1 MIYLQNILVTGG
13 CGFVGTHL
21 AKFYADQGH
30 NVLVFDNLSRINI
43 FGHYLKNSKYNWDY
57 LKNYDNI
64 TLMNI
69 DITNSSLLT
78 KNLMQDIDI
87 ILHTA
92 GQTAVTTSV
101 TNPKNDFMIN
111 TVGTFNILEASRQ
124 YCTNPKIM
132 FCSTN
137 KVYGDNVNQVK
148 VIEKEKTYV
157 FEKQYE
163 NGIPEDMSIDNC
175 GHTPY
180 GCSKTSAD
188 IYVQDYA
195 KTYGMNTAI
204 FRMSCIYGERQ
215 FGVEDQGWIA
225 WFTIATLLNKPITI
239 YGNGKQVRDTLNVQD
254 FVYAVDAFINTNKKI
269 AGDVFNIGGGKN
281 NTLSLLE
288 LLDLLKK
295 FTNKTI
301 SPTFQDWRPSDQ
313 KVYISNIDKAERL
326 LGWKP
331 TINPE
336 EGVKKLVSWVK
347 DNKSVFFES

>member
-30 NVLVFDNLSRINI
+30 KVLVFDNLSRINI

-124 YCTNPKIM
+124 YCKNPKIM

>member
-1 MIYLQNILVTGG
+1 MQNILVSGG

-30 NVLVFDNLSRINI
+30 KVLVFDNLSRINI

-124 YCTNPKIM
+124 YCKNPKIM

>member
-1 MIYLQNILVTGG
+1 MQNILVTGG

-30 NVLVFDNLSRINI
+30 KVLVFDNLSRINI
-43 FGHYLKNSKYNWDY
+43 FGHYLKNSKYKWDY

-124 YCTNPKIM
+124 YCKNPKIM

>member
-30 NVLVFDNLSRINI
+30 KVLVFDNLSRINI

-124 YCTNPKIM
+124 YCKNPKIM

-225 WFTIATLLNKPITI
+225 WFTIPTLLNKPITI

>member
-30 NVLVFDNLSRINI
+30 KVLVFDNLSRINI

-124 YCTNPKIM
+124 YCKNPKIM

-254 FVYAVDAFINTNKKI
+254 FVYAVDAFINTNKK
-269 AGDVFNIGGGKN
+269 FNIGGGKN